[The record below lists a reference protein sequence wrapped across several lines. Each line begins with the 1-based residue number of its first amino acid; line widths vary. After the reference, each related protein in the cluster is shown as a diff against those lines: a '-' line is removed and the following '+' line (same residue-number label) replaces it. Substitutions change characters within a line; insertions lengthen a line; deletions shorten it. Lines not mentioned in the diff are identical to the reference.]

1 MFKWGIIGL
10 GRIAHK
16 FAKELQET
24 AIGKVTAVASRNI
37 DKAALFADEYDIEFR
52 FGSYEDFA
60 RLAEVDAVYVAVPHH
75 LHYEVTEMC
84 LLHNKHVLCEKPF
97 TINKNQLIKLVD
109 LARTKNLFLMEAMW
123 TRFMPHIIWLK
134 NLVDSKKLGNI
145 LHLKAEFCF
154 KGKERGI
161 QLGLNRLL
169 ENELGGGALLDIG
182 IYPLFLAHLLLG
194 SPGEIHAQASIVN
207 DIDEVTLITCNYGH
221 GVSAYLES
229 SILWESEGDA
239 VIYFEHGS
247 VTIPKRWHESNSIHV
262 KDANGE
268 TRSEKWE
275 YPSRGFYYEM
285 KEVQE
290 CVTSGLKESELMSL
304 DFSLD
309 IMESLDRIR
318 KIINLKYPADLEA

>member
-24 AIGKVTAVASRNI
+24 GVGKVIAVGSRNI
-37 DKAALFADEYDIEFR
+37 DKAAQFADEYNIEFR
-52 FGSYEDFA
+52 FGSYEDFV
-60 RLAEVDAVYVAVPHH
+60 RLAEVDAVYV
-75 LHYEVTEMC
+75 EVTEMC
-84 LLHNKHVLCEKPF
+84 LLHDKPVLCEKPF
-97 TINKNQLIKLVD
+97 TINKNQLIKLVE
-109 LARTKNLFLMEAMW
+109 LARARNIFLMEAMW
-123 TRFMPHIIWLK
+123 TRFMPHIVWLK
-134 NLVDSKKLGNI
+134 NLVESKKLGPI

-194 SPGEIHAQASIVN
+194 SPKEICARASIVN
-207 DIDEVTLITCNYGH
+207 DIDEVSLIICSYDQSI
-221 GVSAYLES
+221 SAYLES

-239 VIYFEHGS
+239 VIYFEQGT
-247 VTIPKRWHESNSIHV
+247 VTIPKRWHESNEIHI
-262 KDANGE
+262 KDIKGE
-268 TRSEKWE
+268 IRSEKWE
-275 YPSRGFYYEM
+275 YPSRGFYFQM

-290 CVTSGLKESELMSL
+290 CLSKGKKESDLMPL
-304 DFSLD
+304 NFSLE